1 METVIDKPRILVVD
15 DELDMVALLVVEDD
29 EAFRATL
36 LDLLQR
42 AGAAA
47 QGVRSAEVALQALQA
62 APALPQLVLSDIC
75 LGRGQDGL
83 GLARPL
89 RQRWPA
95 LPVILMSGLAPE
107 MLGQPTDWL
116 RDFGFLQKPF
126 AMRTL
131 ADVSRVGPRHE
142 HSTSEVHLRRV

>member
-83 GLARPL
+83 GLARVL
-89 RQRWPA
+89 RRRWPA

-107 MLGQPTDWL
+107 MLGEPTDWL

-126 AMRTL
+126 AMRAL
-131 ADVSRVGPRHE
+131 ADVSRIGQRQE
-142 HSTSEVHLRRV
+142 HS